1 MEDELSVVLA
11 CLWCKLRV
19 EAHRCKYLLDEPKIL
34 KEWRRSSDRGA
45 GKDALRRL
53 FGLPYKILSLGFP
66 LMEKNGFIV
75 LMFAN

>member
-34 KEWRRSSDRGA
+34 KEWRRSRERGA

-53 FGLPYKILSLGFP
+53 FGLPYRILSLGLPGKDDNIYF
-66 LMEKNGFIV
+66 
-75 LMFAN
+75 